1 MASHTDTWHDDM
13 PEQALDEL
21 ENSKFTFMVTIF
33 TVSGAVDGCGRDII
47 KQYYDLIAP
56 ISGNHGGAELG
67 SYAGC
72 TVTCF
77 KAAQDAVRAAV
88 ELQSAVE
95 EKNLAGFSGKPVL
108 ARIALHTGQGFCD
121 PFEQQWEGV
130 AEALRCA
137 SVARGG
143 EVLLTDV
150 TLENL
155 SGLKEVPGLLPQPVA
170 IQRADVSSCKI
181 LYSNAPPRVVWSP
194 AQRNSIK
201 VAAAGSKR

>member
-21 ENSKFTFMVTIF
+21 ENSEFTFMVTIF

-108 ARIALHTGQGFCD
+108 ARIALHTGQGF
-121 PFEQQWEGV
+121 
-130 AEALRCA
+130 
-137 SVARGG
+137 
-143 EVLLTDV
+143 
-150 TLENL
+150 
-155 SGLKEVPGLLPQPVA
+155 A
-170 IQRADVSSCKI
+170 I
-181 LYSNAPPRVVWSP
+181 L
-194 AQRNSIK
+194 
-201 VAAAGSKR
+201 

>member
-21 ENSKFTFMVTIF
+21 ENSEFTFMVTIF

-95 EKNLAGFSGKPVL
+95 EKIWPVFPANRFLLVLLCIPDKVFAILLSSSGKGLP
-108 ARIALHTGQGFCD
+108 RRCD
-121 PFEQQWEGV
+121 
-130 AEALRCA
+130 AHRL
-137 SVARGG
+137 
-143 EVLLTDV
+143 
-150 TLENL
+150 
-155 SGLKEVPGLLPQPVA
+155 PVA
-170 IQRADVSSCKI
+170 VRCC
-181 LYSNAPPRVVWSP
+181 
-194 AQRNSIK
+194 
-201 VAAAGSKR
+201 